1 MKVKRLI
8 EILQTMPQEAS
19 VRINLR
25 QSENMIDI
33 NRLNKYKVTALGKD
47 IDEVEIVADWQDF
60 KLDEE
65 ENYFCEEELVE
76 AARPEPEY

>member
-25 QSENMIDI
+25 QSENMIEISDI
-33 NRLNKYKVTALGKD
+33 KTYKSAV
-47 IDEVEIVADWQDF
+47 ERESVEIIAEWQDF

-65 ENYFCEEELVE
+65 EAYFCEEELAE
-76 AARPEPEY
+76 AARPE